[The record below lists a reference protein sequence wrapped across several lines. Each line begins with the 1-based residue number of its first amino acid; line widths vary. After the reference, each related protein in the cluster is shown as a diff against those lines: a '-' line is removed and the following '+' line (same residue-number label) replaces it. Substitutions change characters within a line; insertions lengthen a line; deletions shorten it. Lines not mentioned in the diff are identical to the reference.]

1 VDGFLGGIRP
11 VAAPLVTLTSRTGR
25 IPVQITNTTGR
36 PVRVDV
42 RLVSPHLSVGGEG
55 TRQLTLSHPE
65 LTMTFDVELKTTGEF
80 PVQVQVLA
88 PSGRPISDTTIAVR
102 STAYSRIALFITVAA
117 AVALLTLW
125 ARRYLPSRRRTT

>member
-1 VDGFLGGIRP
+1 
-11 VAAPLVTLTSRTGR
+11 
-25 IPVQITNTTGR
+25 VQITNTTGR

-42 RLVSPHLSVGGEG
+42 RLVSPHLRVGGEA
-55 TRQLTLSHPE
+55 TRALTLSHPQ
-65 LTMTFDVELKTTGEF
+65 LTMTFDVELRTTGEF

-102 STAYSRIALFITVAA
+102 STAYSRIALFITLAA
-117 AVALLTLW
+117 AVALFALW